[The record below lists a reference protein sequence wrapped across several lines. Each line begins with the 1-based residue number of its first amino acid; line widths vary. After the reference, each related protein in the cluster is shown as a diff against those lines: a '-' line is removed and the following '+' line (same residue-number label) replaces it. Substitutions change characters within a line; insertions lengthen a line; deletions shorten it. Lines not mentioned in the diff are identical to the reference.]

1 MRTRVAVAIAVAV
14 LFSIGFLLPAFAQE
28 MKTIQLPEPKFD
40 NSKSLYQALK
50 DRKTSRE
57 FKSGN
62 LSQQTLAN
70 LLWAAWGINRPD
82 SGKRTAPSAYNK
94 QEIELYVTTAA
105 GAYRYDPKG
114 NALVP
119 VGAKDIRDLTSTQG
133 YTKDAAVDL
142 VYVADFAKMGEGEA
156 AQKTLIAAA
165 DTGFIGQNVYLYCA
179 SDGLATVFRAG
190 MDREKLAAA
199 LKLRPEQHI
208 TFVQAVGLPK

>member
-1 MRTRVAVAIAVAV
+1 MRTRVAVAIAISV
-14 LFSIGFLLPAFAQE
+14 LFSIGILVPAFGQE
-28 MKTIQLPEPKFD
+28 MKSIQLPEPKFD
-40 NSKSLYQALK
+40 SSKSLYQALK
-50 DRKTSRE
+50 DRKTTRE

-62 LSQQTLAN
+62 LSPQTMAN

-94 QEIELYVTTAA
+94 QEIDLYVTTAE

-119 VGAKDIRDLTSTQG
+119 IVAKDIRELTSTQG

-142 VYVADFAKMGEGEA
+142 VYVADFAKMGEGEDGP
-156 AQKTLIAAA
+156 KTILAAA

-179 SDGLATVFRAG
+179 SEGLATVFRAG
-190 MDREKLAAA
+190 MHKEKLAEA
-199 LKLRPEQHI
+199 LKLRPDQRI